1 MDEAVRDVSVT
12 ISEAN
17 GLAEFPEGRTQQLS
31 FGSPSE
37 QVIEFPVRMADR
49 VGVANFTISARS
61 GTERASQ
68 EIEILVRNPN
78 PYVNRVVKGNLSPAD
93 VWNGAYQPV
102 GIPGTN
108 EATLEISALPPLNL
122 EKRLDY
128 LLRYPYGCLEQ
139 TTSSVFPQLYVGN
152 LLELTAARKAQLRN
166 NVNAGIRRLRQFTT
180 ASGGMAYWPGN
191 RETDPWATNYAGHF
205 LLEARAQGYA
215 VPVDLLDGWRA
226 AQRTAARNW
235 RAQTDFE
242 DYRPAGQQLDQ
253 AYRLYTLAL
262 ADAPE
267 IGAMNRL
274 REEDALGTAAR
285 LRLAAA
291 YALAGKPEVAD
302 ELLERADLAVPDY
315 RETGYTYG
323 SALRDRAMLLEALVI
338 MDKTDRATDLLELV
352 AEELGSERWCSTQE
366 TAYSLLAIGKLL
378 KAGNYASDQVAF
390 TYTVDGR
397 TQEVNSDRPVVQL
410 PLDAETARAVAVRNR
425 SKGLLFARI
434 IGQGQPPVGS
444 DQETVKSKIAL
455 DVRYKNMAG
464 KVIDPARIEQGSD
477 FIAEVT
483 VSKLPDY
490 RGRYF
495 QELALDQ
502 IFPSGWEVLNTRM
515 DGLQAFAA
523 NSPLD
528 YRDIRD
534 DRVYT
539 FFDQRKDKVTY
550 RIQLNAAYQGRY
562 YLPATDCSAMYDP
575 TIHAQVPGRWVEVVR
590 AGTL

>member
-1 MDEAVRDVSVT
+1 M
-12 ISEAN
+12 
-17 GLAEFPEGRTQQLS
+17 
-31 FGSPSE
+31 
-37 QVIEFPVRMADR
+37 
-49 VGVANFTISARS
+49 
-61 GTERASQ
+61 
-68 EIEILVRNPN
+68 
-78 PYVNRVVKGNLSPAD
+78 
-93 VWNGAYQPV
+93 
-102 GIPGTN
+102 
-108 EATLEISALPPLNL
+108 
-122 EKRLDY
+122 
-128 LLRYPYGCLEQ
+128 
-139 TTSSVFPQLYVGN
+139 
-152 LLELTAARKAQLRN
+152 LELTAARKAQLRN